1 MLQGCLTTKANCKT
15 SPKQKTFVSDSV
27 QWQAK
32 VLSPLRNQQIPW
44 FLKLSVLK
52 MAHLFFFISWRII
65 FFYTFETK
73 ENKLKAK
80 RKLWAWSVTEWQNEC
95 CVVYSCWNSSLC
107 SDLLEHVQTHAEKK
121 FVLFYWP
128 QKATLRNLYS
138 STHPELS
145 LSSFQK

>member
-15 SPKQKTFVSDSV
+15 FVSDSV
-27 QWQAK
+27 QWQAN

-44 FLKLSVLK
+44 FLILSVLK
-52 MAHLFFFISWRII
+52 MAYLFFLFHGGWFLFI
-65 FFYTFETK
+65 FFTLLKQIK

-95 CVVYSCWNSSLC
+95 CVVYSCWNSSVC

-145 LSSFQK
+145 LPNFFK

>member
-15 SPKQKTFVSDSV
+15 FVSDSV
-27 QWQAK
+27 QWQAN

-44 FLKLSVLK
+44 FLILSVLK
-52 MAHLFFFISWRII
+52 MAYLFFFISWRMI
-65 FFYTFETK
+65 FIFIFTLLKQIK

-95 CVVYSCWNSSLC
+95 CVVYSCWNSSVC

-145 LSSFQK
+145 LPNLFK

>member
-15 SPKQKTFVSDSV
+15 FVSDSV
-27 QWQAK
+27 QWQAN

-44 FLKLSVLK
+44 FLILSVLK
-52 MAHLFFFISWRII
+52 MAYLFFFYFMEDVC
-65 FFYTFETK
+65 FFTLLKQIK

-95 CVVYSCWNSSLC
+95 CVVYSCWNSSVC
-107 SDLLEHVQTHAEKK
+107 SDLLEHVQTPAEKK
-121 FVLFYWP
+121 FVLFYLKTQHGETFIP
-128 QKATLRNLYS
+128 QHTLNSLCQI
-138 STHPELS
+138 S

>member
-15 SPKQKTFVSDSV
+15 FVSDSV
-27 QWQAK
+27 QWQAN

-44 FLKLSVLK
+44 FLILSVLK
-52 MAHLFFFISWRII
+52 MAYLFFLFHGGWFLFI
-65 FFYTFETK
+65 FFTLLKQIK

-95 CVVYSCWNSSLC
+95 CVVYSCWNSSVC

-138 STHPELS
+138 SPHPELS
-145 LSSFQK
+145 LPNFFK

>member
-15 SPKQKTFVSDSV
+15 FVSDSV
-27 QWQAK
+27 QWQAN

-44 FLKLSVLK
+44 FLILSVLK
-52 MAHLFFFISWRII
+52 MAYLFFLFHGGWFLFL
-65 FFYTFETK
+65 FFTLLKQIK

-95 CVVYSCWNSSLC
+95 CVVYSCWNSSVC

-145 LSSFQK
+145 LPNFFK

>member
-15 SPKQKTFVSDSV
+15 FVNDSV
-27 QWQAK
+27 QWQAN

-44 FLKLSVLK
+44 FLILSDLK
-52 MAHLFFFISWRII
+52 MAYLFFSFHGGW
-65 FFYTFETK
+65 FFFTLLKQIK

-95 CVVYSCWNSSLC
+95 CVVYSCWNSSVC

-145 LSSFQK
+145 LPNFFK

>member
-15 SPKQKTFVSDSV
+15 FVSDSV
-27 QWQAK
+27 QWQAN

-44 FLKLSVLK
+44 FLILSVLK
-52 MAHLFFFISWRII
+52 MAYFFFLFHGGWFLFLFFTLLKQI
-65 FFYTFETK
+65 K

-95 CVVYSCWNSSLC
+95 CVVYSCWNSSVC

-145 LSSFQK
+145 LPNFFK

>member
-15 SPKQKTFVSDSV
+15 FVSDSV
-27 QWQAK
+27 QWQAN

-44 FLKLSVLK
+44 FLILSVLK
-52 MAHLFFFISWRII
+52 MAYLFFLFHGGWFLFFFTLLKQI
-65 FFYTFETK
+65 K
-73 ENKLKAK
+73 ENKLKTK

-95 CVVYSCWNSSLC
+95 CVVYSCWNSSVC

-145 LSSFQK
+145 LPNFFK

>member
-15 SPKQKTFVSDSV
+15 FVSDSV
-27 QWQAK
+27 QWQAN
-32 VLSPLRNQQIPW
+32 VLSPLRNQHTLISYT
-44 FLKLSVLK
+44 LSFKDGIFV
-52 MAHLFFFISWRII
+52 FFISWRMI
-65 FFYTFETK
+65 FILFFTLLKQIK

-95 CVVYSCWNSSLC
+95 CVVYSCWNSSVC

-145 LSSFQK
+145 LPNFFK

>member
-15 SPKQKTFVSDSV
+15 FVSDSV
-27 QWQAK
+27 QWQAN

-44 FLKLSVLK
+44 FLILSVLK
-52 MAHLFFFISWRII
+52 MAYLFFFISWRMI
-65 FFYTFETK
+65 FIFIFTLLKQIK

-95 CVVYSCWNSSLC
+95 CVVYSCWNSSVC

-145 LSSFQK
+145 LPNFFK

>member
-15 SPKQKTFVSDSV
+15 FVSDSV
-27 QWQAK
+27 QWQAN

-44 FLKLSVLK
+44 FLILSVLK
-52 MAHLFFFISWRII
+52 MAYLFFFISWRMI
-65 FFYTFETK
+65 FIFTLLKQIK

-95 CVVYSCWNSSLC
+95 CVVYSCWNSSVC

-145 LSSFQK
+145 LPNFFK

>member
-15 SPKQKTFVSDSV
+15 FVSDSV
-27 QWQAK
+27 QWQAN

-44 FLKLSVLK
+44 FLILSVLK
-52 MAHLFFFISWRII
+52 MAYLFFLFHGGWFFI
-65 FFYTFETK
+65 FFFTLLKQIK

-95 CVVYSCWNSSLC
+95 CVVYSCWNSSVC

-145 LSSFQK
+145 LPNFFK